1 MRAKPRWISTNESG
15 ELLDVSAR
23 LRLVQVEVGEVV
35 LGEAGQAGVVALAL
49 QAGGAHWDRPDLV
62 LVVASVVV
70 LQGRVEQVGL
80 EIFQW
85 KIRLMKIF
93 QV

>member
-1 MRAKPRWISTNESG
+1 MRAEPRWNSTNESG

-49 QAGGAHWDRPDLV
+49 QTGGAHWDRPDLV

-70 LQGRVEQVGL
+70 LQGRVQQVGL

-85 KIRLMKIF
+85 KIKLMKIF